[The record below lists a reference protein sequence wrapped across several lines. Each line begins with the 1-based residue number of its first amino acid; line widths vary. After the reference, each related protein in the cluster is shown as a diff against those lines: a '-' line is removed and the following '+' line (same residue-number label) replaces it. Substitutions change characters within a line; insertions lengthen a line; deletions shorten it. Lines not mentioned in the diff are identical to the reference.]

1 MSHLRMLMPLG
12 SLLLC
17 ACPDTTIPTLGG
29 QRGDRVCGVSEL
41 QAFRDVSTATER
53 TDLWVAFVDVGQGD
67 ATWIRTPGTRD
78 LDAKDIIVDAGNCL
92 ISSGD
97 CGFSSNLND
106 DYDSNGAQALIQFMR
121 ESGWVEGSPIDYL
134 VATHPDKDHYGGS
147 WRILDEYV
155 VRHFVSS
162 GISNEDKTYQTLLAK
177 VAAEPGIVDM
187 TPALETGI
195 DPITPGLHTT
205 ELWGRDVTTRLL
217 SANRYASTD
226 NGSSVVLSVEFQ
238 GTRLLLTGDAEEALD
253 QSLLAMYPTQ
263 SPSDGNSL
271 LSSTVLKAGHHG
283 GQGTNSD
290 AFLERVLNQ
299 ARKYAV
305 ISAGRRD
312 NLPAADTVA
321 RLLAQVSEFGLYRT
335 DRGDEAKKRNESP
348 GDDHVLMRVTPEGDL
363 TLCYAY
369 PDDLAGSAQTSPAPA
384 QPVAG
389 EPAAV
394 EPVAP

>member
-1 MSHLRMLMPLG
+1 MSYLR
-12 SLLLC
+12 LLLPPLSALC
-17 ACPDTTIPTLGG
+17 VWGCPDTTIPTLGG

-41 QAFRDVSTATER
+41 QAFRDISTATER

-121 ESGWVEGSPIDYL
+121 ESGWVEGSPVDYL

-147 WRILDEYV
+147 WRVLDEYKV
-155 VRHFVSS
+155 KHFISS
-162 GISNEDKTYQTLLAK
+162 GISNEDKTYQTLLAQ
-177 VAAEPGIVDM
+177 VAVEPGVVNM
-187 TPALETGI
+187 TPAAETGI
-195 DPITPGLHTT
+195 DPLTPGLRET
-205 ELWGRDVTTRLL
+205 ELWGRNVTARLL

-226 NGSSVVLSVEFQ
+226 NASSVVLSIEFQ

-253 QSLLAMYPTQ
+253 ESLLAMDPA
-263 SPSDGNSL
+263 GGASL

-283 GQGTNSD
+283 GQGTNTQALLD
-290 AFLERVLNQ
+290 RVLNQ

-305 ISAGRRD
+305 ISAGRRE

-321 RLLAQVSEFGLYRT
+321 RLLAKVGEFGLYRT
-335 DRGDEAKKRNESP
+335 DRGDEAKNRSQSP
-348 GDDHVLMRVTPEGDL
+348 GDDHILMRVTAEGDL

-369 PDDLAGSAQTSPAPA
+369 PDDLAGSAPATPA
-384 QPVAG
+384 APVAG
-389 EPAAV
+389 EPGADPAA
-394 EPVAP
+394 P